1 MQIKPP
7 GGPIGVH
14 VISTLAFGDLLRWGV
29 GSQRAWPPWL
39 NPCDFCDFWLF
50 HYTTA
55 WEDTYQANG
64 KMFVYLSDSSNAS
77 MFPLEYNSHQHK
89 IVTKTLNCY
98 NFKQLIGWSVLG
110 QNAVLTEISKCI
122 PPGLVSSTSTSATNS
137 WAFQVTWHSELLCHA
152 ALATASLTSLAAG
165 CAFMRKKMK
174 KWKQTRQCPQKR
186 LWRRNVILYMVLL
199 VFLLCYLLFV
209 GFKWA

>member
-1 MQIKPP
+1 MCKLNLLRGQL
-7 GGPIGVH
+7 GF
-14 VISTLAFGDLLRWGV
+14 TLAFRDLLRWGV

-39 NPCDFCDFWLF
+39 NPCDFWFLF

-98 NFKQLIGWSVLG
+98 NFTQLIGWSVLG

-122 PPGLVSSTSTSATNS
+122 STRSCPYKHICHKLLSLPSHMTFWAPVPCSTCHSQSHLAGCRLCVYAEKNEKMETNS
-137 WAFQVTWHSELLCHA
+137 TMPTKKAVKKKCDSVHGFVTFLTLL
-152 ALATASLTSLAAG
+152 SLACG
-165 CAFMRKKMK
+165 
-174 KWKQTRQCPQKR
+174 
-186 LWRRNVILYMVLL
+186 I
-199 VFLLCYLLFV
+199 
-209 GFKWA
+209 